1 VLYRRLTP
9 SDASIFQTLRLSGLA
24 ESPTAFI
31 STAEEES
38 SLSLSVVEERLS
50 ETAESAVYGAW
61 HGTAL
66 CGIAGIRREPKLRLQ
81 HKALLWGVYVAPGV
95 RGQGVARELIEMCL
109 AFAKETGVRQVNLG
123 VNAKNAPARH
133 LYETLGFRSFGVERN
148 FMCVD
153 GEWQDEVHMVC
164 VLRE

>member
-1 VLYRRLTP
+1 M
-9 SDASIFQTLRLSGLA
+9 LRLSGLA

-31 STAEEES
+31 STVEEES
-38 SLSLSVVEERLS
+38 LLPLSVIEERLS
-50 ETAESAVYGAW
+50 ETVGSAVYGAW
-61 HGTAL
+61 QCSEL

-81 HKALLWGVYVAPGV
+81 HKSLLWGVYVARTA
-95 RGQGVARELIEMCL
+95 RGQGVARELIKMCL